1 MVYNVGDAVA
11 ILVKDIMNKPLTID
25 FNKNVKVAGEK
36 LRNTRRDAIIAVK
49 NNKPVGLLT
58 DSDLIKKI
66 IAKNIKP
73 SSLKIKNVMSRPL
86 VTISPDEN
94 ILEAARKMKRSNIKR
109 LLVMDNGKIVGIISL
124 SDIARASPEM
134 IDLLEYKLKM
144 REMPTEIRERFTS
157 GICDSCGNYNDD
169 LRNLNGQWLCESCRE
184 EVEA

>member
-1 MVYNVGDAVA
+1 VA
-11 ILVKDIMNKPLTID
+11 ILVKEIMSKPLIID
-25 FNKNVKVAGEK
+25 LNKNVKIAGEMMRK
-36 LRNTRRDAIIAVK
+36 TRRDAIIAVK
-49 NNKPVGLLT
+49 KNKPVGLLT

-73 SSLKIKNVMSRPL
+73 SSIRVKSVMSKPL
-86 VTISPDEN
+86 VTIAPSASM
-94 ILEAARKMKRSNIKR
+94 LEAARKMKRSNIKR
-109 LLVMDNGKIVGIISL
+109 LLVIDNGKLIGIISL
-124 SDIARASPEM
+124 SDIARTSPEM

-184 EVEA
+184 EVET